1 MRKVVRFF
9 QKYLY
14 VIKVQFTQGG
24 IFFMNHFLSLRSKH
38 LFFIFIPVA
47 AQGKKTAQQKYLY
60 VITVKF
66 AQGSIFHEKQEG

>member
-24 IFFMNHFLSLRSKH
+24 IFFMNHFLSLRSIC
-38 LFFIFIPVA
+38 FFISILVA